1 MKPIISVVQFEAK
14 QFCPA
19 DNMKR
24 AEAYVRKAARKK
36 AHVVVFPE
44 DFLTGPICGQVE
56 YVDFKHHY
64 RDLFIAWSIRY
75 NIDIVAGSV
84 IEGDHKGWYNTSYYV
99 DAKGTVKGC
108 YRKVNLWLGER
119 HYLTPGNQVKVF
131 DTAYGKVGLVI
142 CWDLAFPEIFRKM
155 VQQGVEVVYCPSFWC
170 YPDAGVGL
178 KYNQKSEVIFVN
190 ALAVARAFENQIVLV
205 YANAGGRFEIP
216 EYQIDAQ
223 LIGQSQITTPFQ
235 GAIHRLEHNSES
247 MFMQEVDLDILKDA
261 ETAYGIRTDLRE
273 RVL

>member
-1 MKPIISVVQFEAK
+1 MKTTIGVVQFEAK
-14 QFCPA
+14 QFCPE

-24 AEAYVRKAARKK
+24 AEAFVRKAARRK
-36 AHVVVFPE
+36 AQVVVFPE

-56 YVDFKHHY
+56 YVDFKHQY

-75 NIDIVAGSV
+75 HIDIVAGSV
-84 IEGDHKGWYNTSYYV
+84 IEGDHKGWYNTCYYI
-99 DAKGTVKGC
+99 DAKGTIKGC

-155 VQQGVEVVYCPSFWC
+155 VQQGVEVVFCPSYWT
-170 YPDAGVGL
+170 YQDAGVGL
-178 KYNQKSEVIFVN
+178 KYDPNSEAIFVN
-190 ALAVARAFENQIVLV
+190 ALATARAFENQIVLV
-205 YANAGGRFEIP
+205 YANAAGKFEIP
-216 EYQIDAQ
+216 EFQINAK

-235 GAIHRLEHNSES
+235 GAIQRLEDNNEG
-247 MFMQEVDLDILKDA
+247 MFLQEVDLDVLKDA
-261 ETAYGIRTDLRE
+261 ETSYAIRADLRE